1 MNDKELALKIIE
13 LTGSK
18 ENISSVRHCSN
29 KIAFSSKKQR

>member
-18 ENISSVRHCSN
+18 ENISSVRHY
-29 KIAFSSKKQR
+29 ATRLRLVVKKQR